1 MRDYAQALGLRLRA
15 IRLQQGLSLQA
26 VQERSGGEWK
36 AVVVGSYERGD
47 RAISVQRL
55 ADLAAFYRV
64 PVTQLLPAAVNA
76 AGSDVPRPADGSGDT
91 PASSRTG
98 GDRLVLNLGRL
109 ASLQTDGEE
118 PETARLGRYVAAI
131 QAQRGDYNGRVLT
144 LRHED
149 LRALALLYDT
159 APALL
164 IEQLAQWGVLGDG

>member
-64 PVTQLLPAAVNA
+64 PVTQLLPAALTG
-76 AGSDVPRPADGSGDT
+76 AGSDGARPAEGSGESQ
-91 PASSRTG
+91 AGSRSG
-98 GDRLVLNLGRL
+98 EDRLVLNLGRL
-109 ASLQTDGEE
+109 SSLDSDGEE

-159 APALL
+159 SPALL
-164 IEQLAQWGVLGDG
+164 IEQLAEWGVLGDG